1 MANGL
6 TPQQVDTLLDKLGND
21 DAFRELWSTDTAA
34 ALKSI
39 GAPETLATCFGNVK
53 KLASK
58 DKLQSSRDTLQKQL
72 LTRLDQSVQG
82 FSS

>member
-34 ALKSI
+34 ALKSL
-39 GAPETLATCFGNVK
+39 GAPETLAACFGNVK
-53 KLASK
+53 NLASK
-58 DKLQSSRDTLQKQL
+58 DKLQSSRATLQKQL
-72 LTRLDQSVQG
+72 LTRMDQAVQG

>member
-39 GAPETLATCFGNVK
+39 GAPETLAACFGNVK
-53 KLASK
+53 NLASK
-58 DKLQSSRDTLQKQL
+58 DKLQSSRATLQKQL
-72 LTRLDQSVQG
+72 LTRMDQAVQG